1 MKCTPG
7 AAWKAWLSLCV
18 LLVVPHGLQAQ
29 QDKVA
34 ALKQSLA
41 ANQQLQKQYKWV
53 ETTVVSM
60 KGEEKSRTQ
69 KQCFYGPDGKVQK
82 QALSAPPQQ
91 APPGGVKGKLVEKK
105 KAEITATMTQAV
117 DLVHQYVPPD
127 PQRIQAAKA
136 AGNLA
141 ITPTG
146 PNSARL
152 DLRNYAK
159 SGDTLS
165 LGLDTAGNALQTV
178 SVKSYLAAPSDAVT
192 LDVTFARL
200 REGLSYPGTV
210 VLNVPGQQVQV
221 VVQNSNYQ
229 KVAPSGPAPA
239 QTKAAPAAAPASGGA
254 STAAMDTLTAPIALY
269 PDALIAQ
276 ILQASTDVA
285 ALQKFSAWLGSNAS
299 LKGTPL
305 QDAAQAAGFAACYVA
320 LAPFGQVVQMLVQ
333 KPDWTAQLGK
343 AFVADKTAV
352 FDSIQRLRAAA
363 QALGNLKTTEQQ
375 AVVTETTSTGQPVI
389 VIQPTNPQVVY
400 VPVYNTQTVY
410 VQAAPPP
417 SSASVAGAA
426 VVGFTAGV
434 IIGAASDHYYHG
446 PYGWHGAAMYE
457 EAWDRRED
465 YWDDRQ
471 DFAEDRYDNRQDYA
485 QDRQSNA
492 QANQQQRQSTAQ
504 SNQSQRQTNAQA
516 NQTQRQSTAQ
526 AGQQQRQSTAQS
538 NQATRQASPATSSAG
553 SGQAAAARS
562 SGSGGLSGYQS
573 GGSARAQSARG
584 SSSRSASRSSGG
596 GGRRR

>member
-1 MKCTPG
+1 MRCKPG
-7 AAWKAWLSLCV
+7 AAWKVWLSLCV
-18 LLVVPHGLQAQ
+18 LLVPHGLQAQ
-29 QDKVA
+29 QYRMG

-41 ANQQLQKQYKWV
+41 ADQQLQRQFKWV
-53 ETTVVSM
+53 ETTAVGL
-60 KGEEKSRTQ
+60 KGGDSSYQ
-69 KQCFYGPDGKVQK
+69 
-82 QALSAPPQQ
+82 
-91 APPGGVKGKLVEKK
+91 
-105 KAEITATMTQAV
+105 TAA
-117 DLVHQYVPPD
+117 
-127 PQRIQAAKA
+127 A
-136 AGNLA
+136 AG
-141 ITPTG
+141 
-146 PNSARL
+146 
-152 DLRNYAK
+152 
-159 SGDTLS
+159 
-165 LGLDTAGNALQTV
+165 
-178 SVKSYLAAPSDAVT
+178 
-192 LDVTFARL
+192 
-200 REGLSYPGTV
+200 
-210 VLNVPGQQVQV
+210 
-221 VVQNSNYQ
+221 
-229 KVAPSGPAPA
+229 PAQA
-239 QTKAAPAAAPASGGA
+239 QTKAASTSGGA
-254 STAAMDTLTAPIALY
+254 STAAMDALTAPIALY

-285 ALQKFSAWLGSNAS
+285 ALQKFSAWLGSNTS

-305 QDAAQAAGFAACYVA
+305 QDAAQAAGFAACYIA

-375 AVVTETTSTGQPVI
+375 EVVTETTSTGQTVI
-389 VIQPTNPQVVY
+389 VVQPANPQVVY

-410 VQAAPPP
+410 VQPAPPP

-426 VVGFTAGV
+426 IVGFTVGV

-446 PYGWHGAAMYE
+446 PYGWHGAAMYN

-471 DFAEDRYDNRQDYA
+471 DFAEDRYEGRQDYA

-504 SNQSQRQTNAQA
+504 SSQSERQASTQA

-526 AGQQQRQSTAQS
+526 S
-538 NQATRQASPATSSAG
+538 NRTTRQASATTSSVG
-553 SGQAAAARS
+553 SGKAATARS
-562 SGSGGLSGYQS
+562 GGGGGFSGYQS
-573 GGSARAQSARG
+573 GASARAESARG
-584 SSSRSASRSSGG
+584 SSSRSAKRSGGG

>member
-1 MKCTPG
+1 M
-7 AAWKAWLSLCV
+7 
-18 LLVVPHGLQAQ
+18 
-29 QDKVA
+29 
-34 ALKQSLA
+34 
-41 ANQQLQKQYKWV
+41 
-53 ETTVVSM
+53 
-60 KGEEKSRTQ
+60 
-69 KQCFYGPDGKVQK
+69 
-82 QALSAPPQQ
+82 
-91 APPGGVKGKLVEKK
+91 
-105 KAEITATMTQAV
+105 
-117 DLVHQYVPPD
+117 
-127 PQRIQAAKA
+127 
-136 AGNLA
+136 
-141 ITPTG
+141 
-146 PNSARL
+146 
-152 DLRNYAK
+152 
-159 SGDTLS
+159 
-165 LGLDTAGNALQTV
+165 
-178 SVKSYLAAPSDAVT
+178 
-192 LDVTFARL
+192 TFARL
-200 REGLSYPGTV
+200 REGLSYPGNV
-210 VLNVPGQQVQV
+210 VLNVPGQQIQV

-229 KVAPSGPAPA
+229 KVAPAGPAPA

-305 QDAAQAAGFAACYVA
+305 QDAAQAAGFAACYIA

-389 VIQPTNPQVVY
+389 VIQPANPQVVY

-426 VVGFTAGV
+426 VVGFTAGI

-446 PYGWHGAAMYE
+446 PYGWHGAAMYN

-492 QANQQQRQSTAQ
+492 QGN
-504 SNQSQRQTNAQA
+504 
-516 NQTQRQSTAQ
+516 
-526 AGQQQRQSTAQS
+526 
-538 NQATRQASPATSSAG
+538 
-553 SGQAAAARS
+553 QAAAPDRTLRPTRHNVS
-562 SGSGGLSGYQS
+562 RRPKPTR
-573 GGSARAQSARG
+573 GSANRRRSRTRRRGRPRPPRRAPAAGKRPPRAAAGAAGSRG
-584 SSSRSASRSSGG
+584 TRAAGVPRPRVPGG
-596 GGRRR
+596 VPVDPRVGAVAVEAVGGRRAKVHRATRAGGR

>member
-1 MKCTPG
+1 M
-7 AAWKAWLSLCV
+7 
-18 LLVVPHGLQAQ
+18 
-29 QDKVA
+29 
-34 ALKQSLA
+34 
-41 ANQQLQKQYKWV
+41 
-53 ETTVVSM
+53 
-60 KGEEKSRTQ
+60 
-69 KQCFYGPDGKVQK
+69 
-82 QALSAPPQQ
+82 
-91 APPGGVKGKLVEKK
+91 
-105 KAEITATMTQAV
+105 
-117 DLVHQYVPPD
+117 
-127 PQRIQAAKA
+127 
-136 AGNLA
+136 
-141 ITPTG
+141 
-146 PNSARL
+146 
-152 DLRNYAK
+152 
-159 SGDTLS
+159 
-165 LGLDTAGNALQTV
+165 
-178 SVKSYLAAPSDAVT
+178 DA
-192 LDVTFARL
+192 
-200 REGLSYPGTV
+200 
-210 VLNVPGQQVQV
+210 
-221 VVQNSNYQ
+221 
-229 KVAPSGPAPA
+229 
-239 QTKAAPAAAPASGGA
+239 
-254 STAAMDTLTAPIALY
+254 LTAPIALY

-276 ILQASTDVA
+276 ILQASTDVPT
-285 ALQKFSAWLGSNAS
+285 LQKFSAWLGSNAS

-305 QDAAQAAGFAACYVA
+305 QDAAQAAGFAACYIA

-333 KPDWTAQLGK
+333 KPDWTAQLGR

-375 AVVTETTSTGQPVI
+375 EVVTETTSTGQSVI
-389 VIQPTNPQVVY
+389 VIQPANPQVVY

-410 VQAAPPP
+410 VQAAPP

-426 VVGFTAGV
+426 VVGFTAGI

-446 PYGWHGAAMYE
+446 PYGWHGAAMYN

-504 SNQSQRQTNAQA
+504 SNQSQRQANAQA

-538 NQATRQASPATSSAG
+538 NQATRQASAATSSAG

>member
-1 MKCTPG
+1 MFTSR
-7 AAWKAWLSLCV
+7 WLRLSVVFAGIV
-18 LLVVPHGLQAQ
+18 LASTQGLQAQ

-60 KGEEKSRTQ
+60 KGGEKSRTQ

-82 QALSAPPQQ
+82 QLLSAPPQQ
-91 APPGGVKGKLVEKK
+91 EAPGGVKGKLVEKK

-146 PNSARL
+146 PNSSRL

-200 REGLSYPGTV
+200 REGLSYPGNV
-210 VLNVPGQQVQV
+210 VLNLPGQQLQV

-229 KVAPSGPAPA
+229 KVAAAGPAPA
-239 QTKAAPAAAPASGGA
+239 QTKAAPAAAPAAGGA
-254 STAAMDTLTAPIALY
+254 STAAMDALTAPIALY

-285 ALQKFSAWLGSNAS
+285 ALQKFSAWLGSNGS

-305 QDAAQAAGFAACYVA
+305 QDAAQAAGFAACYIA

-333 KPDWTAQLGK
+333 KPDWTAQLGQ

-375 AVVTETTSTGQPVI
+375 EVVAETTSTGQSVI
-389 VIQPTNPQVVY
+389 VIQPANPQVVY

-426 VVGFTAGV
+426 IVGFTAGI

-446 PYGWHGAAMYE
+446 PYGWHGAAMYN
-457 EAWDRRED
+457 EAWDD
-465 YWDDRQ
+465 
-471 DFAEDRYDNRQDYA
+471 
-485 QDRQSNA
+485 
-492 QANQQQRQSTAQ
+492 T
-504 SNQSQRQTNAQA
+504 T
-516 NQTQRQSTAQ
+516 
-526 AGQQQRQSTAQS
+526 
-538 NQATRQASPATSSAG
+538 
-553 SGQAAAARS
+553 ARS
-562 SGSGGLSGYQS
+562 SPSRCGSPG
-573 GGSARAQSARG
+573 RG
-584 SSSRSASRSSGG
+584 PRVAPIAASW
-596 GGRRR
+596 

>member
-200 REGLSYPGTV
+200 REGLSYPGNV
-210 VLNVPGQQVQV
+210 VLNVPGQQIQV

-229 KVAPSGPAPA
+229 KVAAAGPA
-239 QTKAAPAAAPASGGA
+239 QTTAAPAGAPASGGA
-254 STAAMDTLTAPIALY
+254 STAAMDALTAPIALY

-276 ILQASTDVA
+276 ILQASTDVPT
-285 ALQKFSAWLGSNAS
+285 LQKFSAWLGSNAS

-305 QDAAQAAGFAACYVA
+305 QDAAQAAGFAACYIA

-333 KPDWTAQLGK
+333 KPDWTAQLGR

-375 AVVTETTSTGQPVI
+375 EVVTETTSTGQSVI
-389 VIQPTNPQVVY
+389 VIQPANPQVVY
-400 VPVYNTQTVY
+400 VPVYNT
-410 VQAAPPP
+410 
-417 SSASVAGAA
+417 
-426 VVGFTAGV
+426 
-434 IIGAASDHYYHG
+434 
-446 PYGWHGAAMYE
+446 
-457 EAWDRRED
+457 
-465 YWDDRQ
+465 
-471 DFAEDRYDNRQDYA
+471 
-485 QDRQSNA
+485 
-492 QANQQQRQSTAQ
+492 
-504 SNQSQRQTNAQA
+504 
-516 NQTQRQSTAQ
+516 
-526 AGQQQRQSTAQS
+526 
-538 NQATRQASPATSSAG
+538 
-553 SGQAAAARS
+553 
-562 SGSGGLSGYQS
+562 
-573 GGSARAQSARG
+573 
-584 SSSRSASRSSGG
+584 
-596 GGRRR
+596 